1 MKRREMLS
9 GALTGVA
16 LAGCKRRKTTV
27 PDVDPEIGEKSTPE
41 TIAALLPIES
51 GQADEVRKRLED
63 HAFETATPGVHYARM
78 VVLPEDNAL
87 LLSGVFDNTL
97 EALLQLM
104 GTNAARVDHV
114 LSLCEGYP
122 GAADRVPLENWLK
135 AHEAKTLM
143 LYSAFSRAS
152 EPAVREATQ
161 LRREFLKFV
170 ESVQRQPA
178 QAEDAYTKFLEAN
191 RARIDTHRES
201 AVDQLSPSTL
211 TAPEDQNP
219 FTMVFDLHEDW
230 VKRLEKTL
238 TDGQWFLDHLHI
250 HPLEKIPTVHY
261 ARFAQITRTRILFQS
276 VYDGEWE
283 QYLADFA
290 VNIPKQLDLVWG
302 GAVGYPKSGA
312 ADAAA
317 LTKFLDS
324 RRVHRD
330 YFYVAYADDTVK
342 EIQASLALGEKLIRF
357 SKEAP
362 ADAERLVRHTERFV
376 HRHQEL
382 LA

>member
-1 MKRREMLS
+1 MKRRDMLS

-16 LAGCKRRKTTV
+16 LAGCKRRKTTI
-27 PDVDPEIGEKSTPE
+27 PDVDPEIGEKTTPE
-41 TIAALLPIES
+41 TIATLLPIKS
-51 GQADEVRKRLED
+51 GQEEEVRKRLED
-63 HAFETATPGVHYARM
+63 HAFEQASPGVHYARM
-78 VVLPEDNAL
+78 VVLPHESAL
-87 LLSGVFDNTL
+87 LVSGVFDNTL

-104 GTNAARVDHV
+104 GNNSERVDHV

-122 GAADRVPLENWLK
+122 GAADRFPLQRWLEQ
-135 AHEAKTLM
+135 HEAKTLM
-143 LYSAFSRAS
+143 LYSAFFNAS

-170 ESVQRQPA
+170 ESVQRDPA
-178 QAEDAYTKFLEAN
+178 GAEQAYTKFLEAN

-201 AVDQLSPSTL
+201 AVDQLSAATL

-219 FTMVFDLHEDW
+219 FTMVFDITEDW

-250 HPLEKIPTVHY
+250 HPLKKIPTVHY
-261 ARFAQITRTRILFQS
+261 ARFAQITKTRILFQS

-283 QYLADFA
+283 QYISDFA

-302 GAVGYPKSGA
+302 GAVGYPKKGA
-312 ADAAA
+312 ADAPA
-317 LTKFLDS
+317 LAKFLETH
-324 RRVHRD
+324 RVHRD
-330 YFYVAYADDTVK
+330 YFYMAYADDTVK
-342 EIQASLALGEKLIRF
+342 EIQASIGLGEKLITF

-362 ADAERLVRHTERFV
+362 ANAERLVRHTERFV